1 MYPYYPP
8 PYPYYGPHH
17 LRPMYPPPYVE
28 DDGEYDEQMVGYS
41 APSTGHYIAGNQVP
55 PSNAIIRVGSAR
67 GQRSHP
73 ARHFGPRTMQS
84 QTLDQTI
91 VSNILDRLE
100 SIESKLPAHKD
111 IADPSSEH
119 ALAQLKL
126 REDRLKEAEAE
137 LAKRSVQLDEK
148 ASALQ
153 KLSHELA
160 KQASM
165 IDTLTKTGAASS
177 GGSDNDPAL
186 KAEMEKIIKS
196 QEGVIKE
203 WQTIWGVINDV
214 FFKFYNICAMTLPGI
229 PEHNFN
235 PGDPMAI
242 VVAMQHL
249 ITGFASS
256 VLPKEEIEALN
267 AQRGDGAT
275 LGQEVNQE
283 TEGDDDDPDNLD

>member
-17 LRPMYPPPYVE
+17 MRPVYPPPYIE
-28 DDGEYDEQMVGYS
+28 DDGEYDEQMVGYPMPS
-41 APSTGHYIAGNQVP
+41 AGHYVAGSQAT

-73 ARHFGPRTMQS
+73 SRHFGPRTMQS

-100 SIESKLPAHKD
+100 SIESKLPTQKD
-111 IADPSSEH
+111 IVDPSSEH
-119 ALAQLKL
+119 AMAQIKL

-165 IDTLTKTGAASS
+165 IDTLTKTGAASN
-177 GGSDNDPAL
+177 GPDNDPAL
-186 KAEMEKIIKS
+186 RAEMEKIIKS

-235 PGDPMAI
+235 AGDPMAI

-249 ITGFASS
+249 ITGFAAS
-256 VLPKEEIEALN
+256 VLPKEEINALN
-267 AQRGDGAT
+267 AQREEDAGALT
-275 LGQEVNQE
+275 QEVNQ
-283 TEGDDDDPDNLD
+283 GADDDDDDPDNLD

>member
-1 MYPYYPP
+1 MRPVYPP
-8 PYPYYGPHH
+8 PYI
-17 LRPMYPPPYVE
+17 E
-28 DDGEYDEQMVGYS
+28 DEGECDEQIVGYPIS
-41 APSTGHYIAGNQVP
+41 STGHYATGSQTQA
-55 PSNAIIRVGSAR
+55 SNAIIRVGSAR
-67 GQRSHP
+67 GQRNHP
-73 ARHFGPRTMQS
+73 SRHFGPRTMQS

-100 SIESKLPAHKD
+100 AIESKLPAQKD
-111 IADPSSEH
+111 AIDPSSEH

-165 IDTLTKTGAASS
+165 IDTLTKTGTVPN
-177 GGSDNDPAL
+177 GPENDPAL
-186 KAEMEKIIKS
+186 RAEMEKIIKS

-235 PGDPMAI
+235 AGDPMAI

-249 ITGFASS
+249 ITGFAAS
-256 VLPKEEIEALN
+256 VLPKEELNALN
-267 AQRGDGAT
+267 AQGEGDAAT
-275 LGQEVNQE
+275 LTQEINQG
-283 TEGDDDDPDNLD
+283 TEDDDDPDNLD

>member
-1 MYPYYPP
+1 MYPYYPL

-17 LRPMYPPPYVE
+17 LRPLYPPPYVE
-28 DDGEYDEQMVGYS
+28 DDGEYDEQMVGYP
-41 APSTGHYIAGNQVP
+41 ATSTSHYAAGSQAP

-67 GQRSHP
+67 GQRGHP
-73 ARHFGPRTMQS
+73 SRHFGPRTMQS

-100 SIESKLPAHKD
+100 SIESKLPAQKD
-111 IADPSSEH
+111 TIDPSSEH

-137 LAKRSVQLDEK
+137 LAKRSIQLDEK

-177 GGSDNDPAL
+177 NASDNDPAL

-256 VLPKEEIEALN
+256 VLPKEEVDALN
-267 AQRGDGAT
+267 AQRGEAAT
-275 LGQEVNQE
+275 LSQEVDQGLE
-283 TEGDDDDPDNLD
+283 DDDDPDNLD